1 MEIFT
6 LLETLEELL
15 EKGKTIPFTEK
26 CIVEKNDILEIIKE
40 IRLNLPD
47 ELKQAKWIRE
57 ERERIIAEAQKDAE
71 DIVKEAENRII
82 SMIDEHE
89 ITKKAYDKKNEI
101 IAEANEMYR
110 EYNKDAINYADGILK
125 SIEENMLA
133 LSENLG
139 NVENNLKS
147 AIETVQNNRKE
158 LK

>member
-6 LLETLEELL
+6 LLETLEDIL
-15 EKGKTIPFTEK
+15 EKGRTVPFTEK
-26 CIVEKNDILEIIKE
+26 CIVEKKEILDIIKE

-110 EYNKDAINYADGILK
+110 EYSKDAVNYADGILK
-125 SIEENMLA
+125 NMEDNMIKLG
-133 LSENLG
+133 ENLSA
-139 NVENNLKS
+139 VEISIKS
-147 AIETVQNNRKE
+147 ALETIQNNRKE

>member
-6 LLETLEELL
+6 FLEALEDIL
-15 EKGKTIPFTEK
+15 EKGKSIPFTEK
-26 CIVEKNDILEIIKE
+26 CIVEKNELLDIIKE

-89 ITKKAYDKKNEI
+89 ITRKAYDKKNEI

-125 SIEENMLA
+125 NIEENMVKLG
-133 LSENLG
+133 ETLG
-139 NVENNLKS
+139 NVETSVKS
-147 AIETVQNNRKE
+147 ALETIQNNRKE

>member
-6 LLETLEELL
+6 LLETIEDIL
-15 EKGKTIPFTEK
+15 EKGKNVPFTEK
-26 CIVEKNDILEIIKE
+26 CIVEKNELLDIIKE

-89 ITKKAYDKKNEI
+89 ITRKAYDKKNEI

-110 EYNKDAINYADGILK
+110 EYNKDAIHYADGIL
-125 SIEENMLA
+125 SNMEDNIIKLGETLSSVEDAIKIA
-133 LSENLG
+133 L
-139 NVENNLKS
+139 
-147 AIETVQNNRKE
+147 ETIQNNRKE

>member
-6 LLETLEELL
+6 LLETLEDML
-15 EKGKTIPFTEK
+15 EKGRAVPFTEK
-26 CIVEKNDILEIIKE
+26 CIVEKNELLDIIKE

-101 IAEANEMYR
+101 IAEANDMYR
-110 EYNKDAINYADGILK
+110 EYSKDATNYADGIL
-125 SIEENMLA
+125 SNIEENMVKLGENLSAAEEAIKLA
-133 LSENLG
+133 L
-139 NVENNLKS
+139 
-147 AIETVQNNRKE
+147 ETVRNNRKE

>member
-6 LLETLEELL
+6 LLETLEDYL
-15 EKGKTIPFTEK
+15 EKGKTLPFTGK
-26 CIVEKNDILEIIKE
+26 CIVEKNELLEIIKE

-110 EYNKDAINYADGILK
+110 EYSKDAVSYADGILGN
-125 SIEENMLA
+125 IENEMIKLTETLN
-133 LSENLG
+133 
-139 NVENNLKS
+139 NVEGSLKS
-147 AIETVQNNRKE
+147 ALETVQNNRKE

>member
-1 MEIFT
+1 MEIFA
-6 LLETLEELL
+6 LLETLEDIL
-15 EKGKTIPFTEK
+15 EKGKTVPFTEK
-26 CIVEKNDILEIIKE
+26 CIVEKNELLDIIKE

-89 ITKKAYDKKNEI
+89 ITKKAYVKKNEI

-110 EYNKDAINYADGILK
+110 EYSKDAANYVDGILGN
-125 SIEENMLA
+125 IEGNMIKLG
-133 LSENLG
+133 ETLG
-139 NVENNLKS
+139 NVEESIKTAL
-147 AIETVQNNRKE
+147 ETIQNNRKE

>member
-6 LLETLEELL
+6 LLEAIEDIL
-15 EKGKTIPFTEK
+15 EKGKTLPFTDK
-26 CIVEKNDILEIIKE
+26 CIVEKNELLDCIKE

-57 ERERIIAEAQKDAE
+57 ERERIMAEAQKDAE

-89 ITKKAYDKKNEI
+89 ITKKAYQKKNEI
-101 IAEANEMYR
+101 IAQANEMYR
-110 EYNKDAINYADGILK
+110 EYSKDANRYADEI
-125 SIEENMLA
+125 
-133 LSENLG
+133 LG
-139 NVENNLKS
+139 NVENNIMKLGENLKNVE
-147 AIETVQNNRKE
+147 ETVKLALEKIQNDRKE

>member
-6 LLETLEELL
+6 LLETLEDIL
-15 EKGKTIPFTEK
+15 EKGKTVPFTDK
-26 CIVEKNDILEIIKE
+26 CIVEKNQLLDIIKE

-125 SIEENMLA
+125 NLEDNMLKLGDTLSAVETSLKDA
-133 LSENLG
+133 LQ
-139 NVENNLKS
+139 
-147 AIETVQNNRKE
+147 TVQNNRKE